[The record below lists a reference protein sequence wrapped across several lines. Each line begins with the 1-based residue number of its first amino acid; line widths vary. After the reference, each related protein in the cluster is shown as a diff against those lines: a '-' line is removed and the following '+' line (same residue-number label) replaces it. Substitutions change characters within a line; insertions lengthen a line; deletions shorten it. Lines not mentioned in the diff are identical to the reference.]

1 MWLWS
6 TVPGLDYRSPDFKKK
21 KIHQF
26 DSPSLRNYETKQP
39 KYTIMLLDDFGGVIR
54 EFLNGIIA
62 YHCEPPAWFPM
73 HLLSECV
80 LGSFIKHF
88 TLCLENY
95 IVFPY
100 KMTFMLLVILFGLE
114 VISECHH
121 NFHNFKKSFWTGI
134 PPSGPHTCSAFG
146 LYCLVAHYFL

>member
-1 MWLWS
+1 
-6 TVPGLDYRSPDFKKK
+6 
-21 KIHQF
+21 
-26 DSPSLRNYETKQP
+26 
-39 KYTIMLLDDFGGVIR
+39 MLLDDFGGEIR

-146 LYCLVAHYFL
+146 LYCLVGHYFL